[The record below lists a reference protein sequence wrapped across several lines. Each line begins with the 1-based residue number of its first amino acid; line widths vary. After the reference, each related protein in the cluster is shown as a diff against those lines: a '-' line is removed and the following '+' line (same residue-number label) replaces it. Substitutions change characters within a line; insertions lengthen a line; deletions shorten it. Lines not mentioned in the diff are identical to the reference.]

1 MAECAK
7 PLILIVDDSFEGI
20 LILKSWLLEA
30 GYAVQGAG
38 DGLEALGKAT
48 MRMPDLVICD
58 VILPSML
65 GWELC
70 QRLKEMASPRHLPV
84 IMLTGRSTASDEMRS
99 YESLADDHFTKPAD
113 RHKLLAAV
121 ARHLPARSSP

>member
-1 MAECAK
+1 MAESAK
-7 PLILIVDDSFEGI
+7 PLILIVDDRLEGI

-30 GYAVQGAG
+30 GYEVQGAG
-38 DGLEALGKAT
+38 DGFEALAKSE

-70 QRLKEMASPRHLPV
+70 QRLKEKAAPRHLPV
-84 IMLTGRSTASDEMRS
+84 IMLTGRATASDEIRS

-113 RHKLLAAV
+113 RPKLLAAV
-121 ARHLPARSSP
+121 ARHLSARSSP